1 MLNVLKQVR
10 AAFGMLNPD
19 EVRKRA
25 QQPTHIG
32 LVAASE
38 TGYTEME
45 DFLVPPALPRDERIA
60 RMGFVHRAG
69 DDDVPSKVDL
79 VLYQHGLPP
88 GEGAFSYRRNDQQG
102 TLNDILHANPDL
114 GLALANQ
121 FPAFRG
127 PVIDRIILSV
137 AKENAL
143 FAIATAL
150 PNIVPSMMELPWAF
164 GEFASDTAFL
174 TANQIRMAFQ
184 IAAACGKD
192 KDVGLSGQKGS
203 VVAIVASAFGWR
215 ALARELAGKIPLGE
229 GLIPKGAIAF
239 AGTYVMGKGLQ
250 RLNDNG
256 EYTASERQSLYE
268 EALEHGK
275 AVVRSLQN
283 RA

>member
-1 MLNVLKQVR
+1 MLNALKQVR

-25 QQPTHIG
+25 RQEAHIG
-32 LVAASE
+32 LVAASDS
-38 TGYTEME
+38 GYSEME
-45 DFLVPPALPRDERIA
+45 DFLVPTGLAREERIH
-60 RMGFVHRAG
+60 RMGRVHRAG
-69 DDDVPSKVDL
+69 DPDVPADVDI
-79 VLYQHGLPP
+79 VLYQHGLHAP
-88 GEGAFSYRRNDQQG
+88 EGAFTFRRNDPCA
-102 TLNDILHANPDL
+102 TIDDILDAKHEF
-114 GLALANQ
+114 GLTLANQ
-121 FPAFRG
+121 FPVFRKQ
-127 PVIDRIILSV
+127 VVHRIIMEV

-150 PNIVPSMMELPWAF
+150 PNIVPSMVELPWAF

-184 IAAACGKD
+184 IAAACGAE
-192 KDVGLSGQKGS
+192 VGLSNQKGE
-203 VVAIVASAFGWR
+203 VVAIVGSAFGWR

-239 AGTYVMGKGLQ
+239 AGTYVMGKGME
-250 RLNDNG
+250 RLHHSA
-256 EYTASERQSLYE
+256 EYTPAERESLYQ

-275 AVVRSLQN
+275 SVVRSLQR

>member
-1 MLNVLKQVR
+1 
-10 AAFGMLNPD
+10 
-19 EVRKRA
+19 
-25 QQPTHIG
+25 
-32 LVAASE
+32 
-38 TGYTEME
+38 
-45 DFLVPPALPRDERIA
+45 
-60 RMGFVHRAG
+60 VHRAG
-69 DDDVPSKVDL
+69 DDDVPSKVDV
-79 VLYQHGLPP
+79 VLYQNGLHPAD
-88 GEGAFSYRRNDQQG
+88 GAFSYRRNDVAG
-102 TLNDILHANPDL
+102 TLDDILRGNPDA

-121 FPAFRG
+121 FPAFRA

-184 IAAACGKD
+184 IAAASGKN
-192 KDVGLSGQKGS
+192 VGLSDQKGS
-203 VVAIVASAFGWR
+203 VVAIVGSAFGWR
-215 ALARELAGKIPLGE
+215 AIARELAGKIPLGE

-250 RLNDNG
+250 RVYSDG
-256 EYTASERQSLYE
+256 QYAPAERESMYK
-268 EALEHGK
+268 EALEQGK
-275 AVVRSLQN
+275 AMVRSLQK

>member
-25 QQPTHIG
+25 NQRIQVG
-32 LVAASE
+32 LVAASDA
-38 TGYTEME
+38 GYAEME
-45 DFLVPPALPRDERIA
+45 DFLVPPSLPREERIE
-60 RMGFVHRAG
+60 RMGMVHRAG
-69 DDDVPSKVDL
+69 DANVPSKVDL
-79 VLYQHGLPP
+79 VLYQGGIHA
-88 GEGAFSYRRNDQQG
+88 EQNAHSFRRDDPYG
-102 TLNDILHANPDL
+102 MMDEILDAKPDL
-114 GLALANQ
+114 ELAIANQ
-121 FPAFRG
+121 FPAFRNC
-127 PVIDRIILSV
+127 VVDRIIMSV

-143 FAIATAL
+143 FAVATAL
-150 PNIVPSMMELPWAF
+150 PNLVPSMMELPWAF

-192 KDVGLSGQKGS
+192 QDVGLSGQKGS
-203 VVAIVASAFGWR
+203 VIAIVASAFGWR

-250 RLNDNG
+250 RLNDNR
-256 EYTASERQSLYE
+256 EYTETERQSLYE

-275 AVVRSLQN
+275 AVVRSLQK